1 VSKLIP
7 KEEDLILNHGSDAY
21 IKLTSKSRKNTEHM
35 AVKVKPLG
43 DRVLIQPLEDKDVK
57 KGGIIIP
64 DTAKEKP
71 QEGTVVTVG
80 TGKLDDSGKKIEF
93 NVKVGDKVLISKYGG
108 TEIKI
113 DGENHLIMREDDIL
127 GIIG

>member
-1 VSKLIP
+1 MEI
-7 KEEDLILNHGSDAY
+7 
-21 IKLTSKSRKNTEHM
+21 
-35 AVKVKPLG
+35 KVKPLG
-43 DRVLIQPLEDKDVK
+43 DRVLIQSIEENEVN

-71 QEGTVVTVG
+71 QEGKVVAVG

-113 DGENHLIMREDDIL
+113 DGENYLIMREDDVL